1 MLARDLIAQGDKELS
16 ERLLAEPVVRQAIER
31 LEKVERE
38 ESARRQLLGTALRL
52 SPEIAPDV
60 NETIA
65 RCAKKLDMEAGVE
78 PYVYPGPFFNAAS
91 IRPKGGSLL
100 LIVSSSLLEAFELDE
115 LSFVVGHELGHFLFE
130 HHRIP
135 VDALLGGA
143 ERIGARL
150 ALQLF
155 AWQRYSEI
163 SCDRAGLWCA
173 GSLEPATRALFKL
186 ASGLHG
192 ERVRVRLDAF
202 QSQYRDLQEET
213 ARTSA
218 GDRPARP
225 DWFATHPFS
234 PLRLAAAELF
244 LGSELMVKGGASRAD
259 LEAKVHELM
268 KVMEPSYLQEKSD
281 VAEAMRR
288 LLFAGGV
295 AIAAASGTIKE
306 KPIEELERLL
316 GPGSLPFELK
326 PDLIKRDLPSRL
338 KDVKKTVPPL
348 RRAQVIRDLCVIA
361 RADGRVDEAEK
372 KLLLEIAREV
382 EVDTALVS
390 CTVEAGPRAR

>member
-1 MLARDLIAQGDKELS
+1 
-16 ERLLAEPVVRQAIER
+16 
-31 LEKVERE
+31 
-38 ESARRQLLGTALRL
+38 
-52 SPEIAPDV
+52 
-60 NETIA
+60 
-65 RCAKKLDMEAGVE
+65 
-78 PYVYPGPFFNAAS
+78 
-91 IRPKGGSLL
+91 
-100 LIVSSSLLEAFELDE
+100 LEAFEADE
-115 LSFVVGHELGHFLFE
+115 LSFVVGHELGHFLFQ

-135 VDALLGGA
+135 VGALLGGA
-143 ERIGARL
+143 ERIGAGL

-186 ASGLHG
+186 ASGLRG

-213 ARTSA
+213 AKTSA

-244 LGSELMVKGGASRAD
+244 VGSELMVKGGASRAD

-316 GPGSLPFELK
+316 GRGSVPFELK
-326 PDLIKRDLPSRL
+326 PDLIQRDLPSRL

-361 RADGRVDEAEK
+361 RADGRVDDAEK

-390 CTVEAGPRAR
+390 CTVEADSRGH

>member
-1 MLARDLIAQGDKELS
+1 MPARDLIAQGDKELS
-16 ERLLAEPVVRQAIER
+16 ERLLAETVVRQA
-31 LEKVERE
+31 VERIETDQHE
-38 ESARRQLLGTALRL
+38 ESFRRQLLGNALRL
-52 SPEIAPDV
+52 TPEIAPDV

-65 RCAKKLDMEAGVE
+65 RCAKKLYLAAGVE
-78 PYVYPGPFFNAAS
+78 PYVYPGPYFNAAS
-91 IRPKGGSLL
+91 IRPESGRLL
-100 LIVSSSLLEAFELDE
+100 LIVSSSLLEAFEPDE

-135 VDALLGGA
+135 VGALLGGR
-143 ERIGARL
+143 EPIGASL

-173 GSLEPATRALFKL
+173 DSLDPATRALFKL
-186 ASGLHG
+186 ASGLSG
-192 ERVRVRLDAF
+192 DRVRVQLTAF
-202 QSQYRDLQEET
+202 QSQYRDLAEET
-213 ARTSA
+213 TRTSA

-225 DWFATHPFS
+225 DWFSTHPFS

-244 LGSELMVKGGASRAD
+244 AASELMKPGGTSRAD
-259 LEAKVHELM
+259 LEAKVQELM
-268 KVMEPSYLQEKSD
+268 RLMEPSYLQEKSD

-295 AIAAASGTIKE
+295 AIASVSGTIREKE
-306 KPIEELERLL
+306 LEEMERLL
-316 GPGSLPFELK
+316 GPGSLPSELK
-326 PDLIKRDLPSRL
+326 PELIKQDLPSRL
-338 KDVKKTVPPL
+338 KNFKETVPPL

-361 RADGRVDEAEK
+361 RADGRVEEAEK
-372 KLLLEIAREV
+372 KLLRDIATEV

-390 CTVEAGPRAR
+390 CIVESGPRAH